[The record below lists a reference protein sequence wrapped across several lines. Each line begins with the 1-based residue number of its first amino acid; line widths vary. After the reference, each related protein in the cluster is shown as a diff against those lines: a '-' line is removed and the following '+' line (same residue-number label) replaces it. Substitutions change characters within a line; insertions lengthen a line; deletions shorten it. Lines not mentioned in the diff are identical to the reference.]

1 MTPKLKGL
9 FASLALLL
17 SMAAA
22 LPAIAESESDRWRII
37 VNNDAATEGT
47 VVFRFHPLGAY
58 PFEVS
63 VHVAAGTPE
72 NDIADRVRDVLQAEL
87 PQGGYE
93 LKVEDGEKVVVEAS
107 KKAGHFNLVLLRSDL
122 TGVEFT
128 VED

>member
-1 MTPKLKGL
+1 MTLRLKRL
-9 FASLALLL
+9 FIFSALAVLL
-17 SMAAA
+17 AAA
-22 LPAIAESESDRWRII
+22 FPAAAESESDRWRII
-37 VNNDAATEGT
+37 VNNDAATAGA

-58 PFEVS
+58 PFDVS
-63 VHVAAGTPE
+63 VQIAEGTAE
-72 NDIADRVRDVLQAEL
+72 NDIADRIRDVLQAEL

-107 KKAGHFNLVLLRSDL
+107 KNAGHFNLVLLRSDL